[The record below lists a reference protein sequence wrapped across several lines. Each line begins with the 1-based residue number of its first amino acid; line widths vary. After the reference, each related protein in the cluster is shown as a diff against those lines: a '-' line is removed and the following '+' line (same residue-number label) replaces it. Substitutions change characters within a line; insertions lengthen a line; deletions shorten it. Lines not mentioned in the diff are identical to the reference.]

1 MSDTTDDRPEGTE
14 HRTNSDA
21 TAHGAA
27 ATSHETTA
35 ATGGTTPTAAPTP
48 ADAAPATPA
57 DAAPATA
64 SAEVPTPATPAATSD
79 STPAADAPAMPPV
92 PTTSPAAAAAAWPP
106 PGAGPAAA
114 QPATPH
120 LGTPQHPA
128 PHAHGYAA
136 APDGATAPTGQAF
149 GPAAGGAF
157 GTQPTLALPESDAT
171 AKSRKKGSGA
181 KIAALLV
188 AAALVGGGAGLGGTY
203 AGLALWGGS
212 DGATASGPT
221 AITVNDP
228 SNVNATAAVA
238 AKVVPSVVTISAR
251 GGQTGGT
258 GSGVVLSDDGY
269 VLTNTHVVTLDGKTG
284 DAQLSVTTSDGR
296 VFAAKL
302 VGTDPT
308 YDLAVIKLENASNM
322 TPVEWADSSKLNV
335 GDNTVAIGAPLGL
348 PNTVTT
354 GIVSALNRSIQVA
367 SSAAPK
373 DTSDSDQGS
382 EPGGESPFFFDF
394 GQGQQSPQTTQTIK
408 IAVIQTDAA
417 INPGNSGGA
426 LVDDEGKLIGINV
439 AIASAGGSSPGG
451 GQSGNIGVGFS
462 IPSDIAKRVSQEI
475 IDSGAATHGLLGA
488 SVQDA
493 ASIQGATTTG
503 AYVADVSAGGAAQAG
518 GVKKGDVITEFN
530 GIPIT
535 NSVDLTAQVR
545 ALAAGAEAKVTYVR
559 GGKQS
564 TTEVTLGAMQN

>member
-21 TAHGAA
+21 AAQGAVP
-27 ATSHETTA
+27 TSPETT
-35 ATGGTTPTAAPTP
+35 
-48 ADAAPATPA
+48 DAAGI
-57 DAAPATA
+57 
-64 SAEVPTPATPAATSD
+64 
-79 STPAADAPAMPPV
+79 TPAADTSAAPVVPPV
-92 PTTSPAAAAAAWPP
+92 PTRSPAAAAAAWPP
-106 PGAGPAAA
+106 PTPGPAAA
-114 QPATPH
+114 QPSTPH
-120 LGTPQHPA
+120 PGTPPHPA
-128 PHAHGYAA
+128 PHAPGYAA
-136 APDGATAPTGQAF
+136 APGGATAPTGQAF
-149 GPAAGGAF
+149 GPAATGTF
-157 GTQPTLALPESDAT
+157 GTHPTLTLPESEAT
-171 AKSRKKGSGA
+171 AKPRKKGSGA

-228 SNVNATAAVA
+228 TDVNATAAVA
-238 AKVVPSVVTISAR
+238 AKVVPSVVTISAS
-251 GGQTGGT
+251 GGSSGGT

-269 VLTNTHVVTLDGKTG
+269 VLTNTHVVTLDGQTG
-284 DAQLSVTTSDGR
+284 NAKLSVTTSDGR
-296 VFAAKL
+296 VFAATL

-308 YDLAVIKLENASNM
+308 YDLAVIKLDNASNM
-322 TPVEWADSSKLNV
+322 TPIEWADSSKLNV

-373 DTSDSDQGS
+373 DGSESDQGS

-394 GQGQQSPQTTQTIK
+394 GQGQQNGQATQTIK

-439 AIASAGGSSPGG
+439 AIASAGGSSSG

-503 AYVADVSAGGAAQAG
+503 AYVADVSPGGAAQAG
-518 GVKKGDVITEFN
+518 GLQKGDVITEFN

-545 ALAAGAEAKVTYVR
+545 ALAAGAETKVTYVR

-564 TTEVTLGAMQN
+564 TADVTLGAMQN